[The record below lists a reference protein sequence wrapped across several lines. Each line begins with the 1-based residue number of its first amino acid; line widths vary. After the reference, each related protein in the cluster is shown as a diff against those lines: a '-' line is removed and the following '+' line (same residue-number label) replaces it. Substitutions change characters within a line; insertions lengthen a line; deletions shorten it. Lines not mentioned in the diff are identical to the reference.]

1 MKITYKSIYKMQD
14 LQKKLDTFNYVYDA
28 MNSDYEKMKTA
39 KISNTEQMKLYL
51 RMKELFDKDINNTF
65 NSFVF
70 YINLVS
76 SNTNL
81 NPDITEYE
89 DKHFRQ
95 TLNHYCI

>member
-1 MKITYKSIYKMQD
+1 MQD

-28 MNSDYEKMKTA
+28 MNSDYQKMKTA

>member
-1 MKITYKSIYKMQD
+1 MKITYKSIYKMQN

-28 MNSDYEKMKTA
+28 MNSDYQKMKTA